1 MSRGS
6 ILRKSLIVTCIV
18 TCSVCSAVKEEPI
31 LTGVLDC
38 IVVKDA
44 IVKEEPSSP
53 PKRPKLRE
61 TAIGQFC
68 LEAPEGRVLPQPR
81 LEPKDE
87 SLPRLAPEEE
97 PHDLAAAI
105 PAAAIANRA
114 ACVRLEFSSARQ
126 FLGIGCEVTS
136 EYARWL
142 RMEEAAW
149 ACANVDP
156 AFPWCF
162 EVQAL
167 PKTDLHMGS
176 HWGDGGYPMLC
187 GWCDHMF
194 MHDYC
199 PKCGATWSSH
209 GATIVIN
216 TAAPLSDED
225 LDTVQLF
232 RRHLLH
238 VPKLLAQSPDVE
250 EDGSAGPVQP
260 AFSDP
265 AIETLNGAYVGDNE
279 IQADKWTGKQS
290 PKGGSKGGKGGKV
303 VQVVYEYVPVWKP
316 QFQKKGKGKGKK
328 GKGKKAD
335 ISKCVWLNGVP
346 EGTTFKDLMEL
357 GKQAGDCKWAEVLKK
372 GQGLLQFAS
381 ADEVPAAVTSLQG
394 AQIGDTTI
402 EAAKWEKGEKKT
414 E

>member
-1 MSRGS
+1 
-6 ILRKSLIVTCIV
+6 
-18 TCSVCSAVKEEPI
+18 
-31 LTGVLDC
+31 
-38 IVVKDA
+38 
-44 IVKEEPSSP
+44 
-53 PKRPKLRE
+53 
-61 TAIGQFC
+61 
-68 LEAPEGRVLPQPR
+68 
-81 LEPKDE
+81 
-87 SLPRLAPEEE
+87 
-97 PHDLAAAI
+97 
-105 PAAAIANRA
+105 
-114 ACVRLEFSSARQ
+114 
-126 FLGIGCEVTS
+126 
-136 EYARWL
+136 
-142 RMEEAAW
+142 
-149 ACANVDP
+149 
-156 AFPWCF
+156 
-162 EVQAL
+162 
-167 PKTDLHMGS
+167 
-176 HWGDGGYPMLC
+176 MLC
-187 GWCDHMF
+187 GWCEHMF

-225 LDTVQLF
+225 LDTVRLF

-238 VPKLLAQSPDVE
+238 GPKLLAQSPDVG

-335 ISKCVWLNGVP
+335 ISKCVWINGVP

-394 AQIGDTTI
+394 AQIGDATI
-402 EAAKWEKGEKKT
+402 EADKWEKGEKKT

>member
-1 MSRGS
+1 MPVGS
-6 ILRKSLIVTCIV
+6 STLCVI
-18 TCSVCSAVKEEPI
+18 
-31 LTGVLDC
+31 
-38 IVVKDA
+38 
-44 IVKEEPSSP
+44 
-53 PKRPKLRE
+53 
-61 TAIGQFC
+61 FC
-68 LEAPEGRVLPQPR
+68 
-81 LEPKDE
+81 
-87 SLPRLAPEEE
+87 
-97 PHDLAAAI
+97 
-105 PAAAIANRA
+105 
-114 ACVRLEFSSARQ
+114 ARS
-126 FLGIGCEVTS
+126 LGIGCEVTS

-167 PKTDLHMGS
+167 PRTDLHMGS

-187 GWCDHMF
+187 GWCEHMF

-225 LDTVQLF
+225 LDTVRLF

-238 VPKLLAQSPDVE
+238 GPKLLAQSPYVGEDGLLAAHEADAERLDGLLAAHEAAE
-250 EDGSAGPVQP
+250 EHLDGLLASLDGLLAAHEADEEHLDGLLAAHEEYTEHLDGLLASHEADEEHLDGLLAAQDGSAGPVQP

-381 ADEVPAAVTSLQG
+381 AYEVPAAVTSLQG

>member
-6 ILRKSLIVTCIV
+6 ILRRSLIVTRIV

-31 LTGVLDC
+31 LTGVLDF

-44 IVKEEPSSP
+44 IVKEELSSP

-187 GWCDHMF
+187 GWCEHMF

-335 ISKCVWLNGVP
+335 ISKCVWINGVP

-357 GKQAGDCKWAEVLKK
+357 GKQAGDCNWAEVLKK

-394 AQIGDTTI
+394 VQIGDATI
-402 EAAKWEKGEKKT
+402 EADKWEKGEKKT